1 MAKVK
6 RVKKVPEAVKHLARF
21 SYAPHDATIRQRV
34 SKYLF
39 LTPKVRTAVLFALL
53 ASIPTLVLNPIFNVF
68 DFIGLIATAPGS
80 SIQLL
85 ALVLLCLFMVVFGY
99 FTTLLLIVLASA
111 AHMRFD
117 LKRGFREGPF
127 VILMLAVGFAI
138 VAVSKYDWSIRYAV
152 LIKSTCHFLLIFPYK
167 LSIGWLAS
175 KSAKRHNPQTQQA
188 RSLVSAFFWALLIIA
203 LGLGEVSGWIQ
214 LQIESIPIVQKFIP
228 PGPDIGEFVTAVL
241 SLAVVASIGVVEIIR
256 LDRRYRVPSERKY
269 KIARWFDGLMDF
281 LFGKSD
287 YEEDAEE
294 EVAVEVPESSLMV
307 TNSISEIEEETGK
320 TPDWASFNPAAF
332 GESSAK
338 SFFSGSY
345 KKYESA
351 KNAFGQ
357 DNWSTLFGVNRP
369 TTNQNRAIDGLFRA
383 DSSPDLQV
391 EGDRGTGKTTVC
403 LAAAVGSVLLRREHV
418 AFFVHS
424 KSEIKEVLHRLKKIL
439 HDANLD
445 GLISAARLDGEL
457 LERLRNKKA
466 LPHIQVG
473 TISDF
478 QSVYFDSSIPSS
490 IRSFG
495 LRKFG
500 MMILDGLAE
509 FSPDERVEAPFVLQ
523 KVRLLQKAARSDV
536 QFLVTTFDN
545 KDFPALQN
553 YIWRRLVSPVD
564 SSARVIRLDRF
575 SPPPESI
582 QRVSMVDILHHRD
595 AVVDLCRGVD
605 SAWGQIVVVRP
616 DLPDV
621 EAEQEQYKREFAA
634 TGANVDI
641 KVIKSGLPF
650 VLGGQVQK
658 EWMVVVDDGTLKSRE
673 IALSLNWKPFAKR
686 MKYLTFAGKYTP
698 ANPHRHVTVVGS
710 SASQGRWLPHLG
722 QLCEILS
729 PDSPIERD
737 AWVQFGL
744 PPVGAVSP
752 RDEAE
757 QVVHNTLRLRIDPP
771 DLETKANRASST
783 LQGGSIF
790 PWVSVVGDRSLGIAD
805 YSQTAGCRLVVGDDP
820 PELVVVRGKDADPK
834 RIAEWRVSGQGLL
847 TKNHIDLASVSQFE
861 LRTESAS
868 YTPRSISVDSSRG
881 ANRVIIEADD
891 MRTENGFRFPAWEW
905 KAKFDFSKGVHFHER
920 STARPSTQ
928 WFEVR
933 NDEFRSTRWMHYTNT
948 WKLNALYRAQSR
960 EPLPVRDV
968 EFDAECGVT
977 FINFNLDQPYSSDE
991 FIQAVSNWSD
1001 WSTRT
1006 SDLPFLPRT
1015 SVQKT
1020 RPMAKDSSGKLPEI
1034 EDVVQE
1040 PLEDQEELDIPDP
1053 VSPSSRLDP
1062 DAFLFLPV
1070 VTGVLSGSFFRIAQ
1084 GAEDLGRILAFRNP
1098 RGGITLLVLETWSNL
1113 GSLGEVFELF
1123 LNDRPLWNAFI
1134 EKVTKYQA
1142 KDFRNK
1148 NVLEYARCLWAPSE
1162 ESESGAR
1169 DPRIFLP
1176 NESEL
1181 LQKFIRQSK

>member
-6 RVKKVPEAVKHLARF
+6 RVKKVPDAVKHLARY

-39 LTPKVRTAVLFALL
+39 LTPGVRTAVLFALL
-53 ASIPTLVLNPIFNVF
+53 ALIPTIVLNPIFNVF
-68 DFIGLIATAPGS
+68 DFIELTIKAPGS
-80 SIQLL
+80 SVQFLGLI
-85 ALVLLCLFMVVFGY
+85 LLCFLMAVFGY

-117 LKRGFREGPF
+117 LKRGFRAGPF
-127 VILMLAVGFAI
+127 VVLMLAVGFAI
-138 VAVSKYDWSIRYAV
+138 VWVGKADWSMGYAV
-152 LIKSTCHFLLIFPYK
+152 PVKSACHFLLIFPYK
-167 LSIGWLAS
+167 YSVGWLAS
-175 KSAKRHNPQTQQA
+175 KSAKRNNPQSQRA
-188 RSLVSAFFWALLIIA
+188 RSFVSAALWALLIVS
-203 LGLGEVSGWIQ
+203 LGLGEVAGWIQ
-214 LQIESIPIVQKFIP
+214 LQIESIPIVQRIIP
-228 PGPDIGEFVTAVL
+228 PGPEIGEFVTAVL
-241 SLAVVASIGVVEIIR
+241 SLAVLALIGVCEIIR
-256 LDRRYRVPSERKY
+256 LDRRYRIPSEKKY
-269 KIARWFDGLMDF
+269 KIARWFDAVMD
-281 LFGKSD
+281 LVFGRSD
-287 YEEDAEE
+287 YEEEDQEE
-294 EVAVEVPESSLMV
+294 RAVEIPEAPLMV
-307 TNSISEIEEETGK
+307 TNSISEIEEDTGK
-320 TPDWASFNPAAF
+320 TPDWAALNPAAF

-338 SFFSGSY
+338 SFFADSY
-345 KKYESA
+345 KKYHSA
-351 KNAFGQ
+351 KSAFRQ

-369 TTNQNRAIDGLFRA
+369 TTNQNRAIDALFRA

-424 KSEIKEVLHRLKKIL
+424 RSEIKEVLDRLKKIL

-445 GLISAARLDGEL
+445 GMISAARLDGEI
-457 LERLRNKKA
+457 LERLRNSKQ

-478 QSVYFDSSIPSS
+478 QLVYFDSSIPAS
-490 IRSFG
+490 IRGFG

-523 KVRLLQKAARSDV
+523 KVRLLQKSARSDV
-536 QFLVTTFDN
+536 QFLVTTLDN

-575 SPPPESI
+575 SPPPESV

-616 DLPDV
+616 DLADIEV
-621 EAEQEQYKREFAA
+621 EQEQYTKDFAA
-634 TGANVDI
+634 AGANVDI
-641 KVIKSGLPF
+641 KVVRSGLPF
-650 VLGGQVQK
+650 VLGNQVQK
-658 EWMVVVDDGTLKSRE
+658 EWMVVVDDGTPKSRE
-673 IALSLNWKPFAKR
+673 VALSLNWKPFANR
-686 MKYLTFAGKYTP
+686 MKYLTFAGRYTP

-710 SASQGRWLPHLG
+710 SASQGRWLPHLS

-737 AWVQFGL
+737 TWVQFGL

-752 RDEAE
+752 RDETE

-771 DLETKANRASST
+771 DLDTRANRASST

-805 YSQTAGCRLVVGDDP
+805 YSQTAGCRLVVADDP
-820 PELVVVRGKDADPK
+820 TELVVVKGKDADPK

-847 TKNHIDLASVSQFE
+847 TNNHVDLASVSQFE

-881 ANRVIIEADD
+881 SNRVIIEADD

-905 KAKFDFSKGVHFHER
+905 KAQFDFSKGVHFHER

-977 FINFNLDQPYSSDE
+977 FINFNLDQPYSSEE
-991 FIQAVSNWSD
+991 FIQAVSNWSN

-1006 SDLPFLPRT
+1006 TDLPFVPRM
-1015 SVQKT
+1015 SVPT
-1020 RPMAKDSSGKLPEI
+1020 PRPLAQDPI
-1034 EDVVQE
+1034 E
-1040 PLEDQEELDIPDP
+1040 PREDLDIPNP
-1053 VSPSSRLDP
+1053 VQHSSLLDP

-1123 LNDRPLWNAFI
+1123 LNDRPLWTAFI
-1134 EKVTKYQA
+1134 QKVTKYQA

-1162 ESESGAR
+1162 ESQLCTR

-1181 LQKFIRQSK
+1181 LRKFIRQSK